1 MEQEFDNTY
10 NELELF
16 SERVVDKAKQLLA
29 VKRTRKNSRG
39 KSYTTKINTSE
50 GTLSKSLIW
59 DLDKNRGGVSFGAA
73 GAGANYIKFVEDG
86 RPPGKQPR
94 VYDILKWIMI
104 KPLKVRNLKTGKFT
118 STSLDSLLHIAQLIA
133 AKIGKHGTPATN
145 FYTEAF
151 IEEYNKLDATL
162 QEEWMK
168 DIEFNVDYTMS
179 KLDNIKLS

>member
-10 NELELF
+10 KELEIF
-16 SERVVDKAKQLLA
+16 SDNVVKKARQLLA

-59 DLDKNRGGVSFGAA
+59 DLDKNRGGVSFGAV
-73 GAGANYIKFVEDG
+73 GAGANYVEDVEDG
-86 RPPGKQPR
+86 RKPGKRPPT
-94 VYDILKWIMI
+94 YDILKWIMI
-104 KPLKVRNLKTGKFT
+104 KPLKVRNLKTGKFM
-118 STSLDSLLHIAQLIA
+118 STNLKSLERIAYLISK
-133 AKIGKHGTPATN
+133 KIGKYGTPATN
-145 FYTEAF
+145 FYAEAF

-162 QEEWMK
+162 QGEWIK

>member
-10 NELELF
+10 KELELF

-39 KSYTTKINTSE
+39 NNYSTKINTSE
-50 GTLSKSLIW
+50 STLSKSLIW
-59 DLDKNRGGVSFGAA
+59 DLDKNRGGVSFGAG
-73 GAGANYIKFVEDG
+73 GAGSKYVEYVEDG
-86 RPPGKQPR
+86 RRPGKQPPMS
-94 VYDILKWIMI
+94 DILKWVRI
-104 KPLKVRNLKTGKFT
+104 KPLKPRDLKTGKFLT
-118 STSLDSLLHIAQLIA
+118 ANLKTLKQIAYLIA
-133 AKIGKHGTPATN
+133 RKIGKYGTPATN
-145 FYTEAF
+145 FYAEAF

-162 QEEWMK
+162 QGEWIK

>member
-1 MEQEFDNTY
+1 
-10 NELELF
+10 
-16 SERVVDKAKQLLA
+16 
-29 VKRTRKNSRG
+29 
-39 KSYTTKINTSE
+39 
-50 GTLSKSLIW
+50 
-59 DLDKNRGGVSFGAA
+59 
-73 GAGANYIKFVEDG
+73 
-86 RPPGKQPR
+86 
-94 VYDILKWIMI
+94 MI

>member
-10 NELELF
+10 KELEIF
-16 SERVVDKAKQLLA
+16 SDNVVKKARQLLA

-50 GTLSKSLIW
+50 STLSKSLIW
-59 DLDKNRGGVSFGAA
+59 DLDKNRGGVSFGAG
-73 GAGANYIKFVEDG
+73 GAGAKYVEYVEDG
-86 RPPGKQPR
+86 RKPGKQPPMS
-94 VYDILKWIMI
+94 DILKWVRI
-104 KPLKVRNLKTGKFT
+104 KPLKPRDLKTGKFLT
-118 STSLDSLLHIAQLIA
+118 ANLKTLNQIAYLIA
-133 AKIGKHGTPATN
+133 RKIGKYGTPATN
-145 FYTEAF
+145 FYAEAF

-162 QEEWMK
+162 QGEWIK

>member
-10 NELELF
+10 KELEIF
-16 SERVVDKAKQLLA
+16 SDNVVKKARQLLA

-39 KSYTTKINTSE
+39 NNYSTKINTSE
-50 GTLSKSLIW
+50 STLSKSLIW
-59 DLDKNRGGVSFGAA
+59 ELDKNRGGVSFGAG
-73 GAGANYIKFVEDG
+73 GAGSKYVEYVEDG
-86 RPPGKQPR
+86 RKPGKQPPMS
-94 VYDILKWIMI
+94 DILKWVRI
-104 KPLKVRNLKTGKFT
+104 KPLKPRDLKTGKFLT
-118 STSLDSLLHIAQLIA
+118 ANLKTLKQIAYLIA
-133 AKIGKHGTPATN
+133 RKIGKYGTPATN

-162 QEEWMK
+162 QGEWIK